1 MLLEGSVFDEPLT
14 LVLMQT
20 KIATLLI
27 QAKRF
32 LEIMAR
38 FITPPMA
45 HTDAAS

>member
-1 MLLEGSVFDEPLT
+1 MLLEDSVFDEPLT

-20 KIATLLI
+20 KIVTMLF

-38 FITPPMA
+38 VIIQPMVRKK
-45 HTDAAS
+45 AAS